1 MMNRLLNRME
11 YMDHHYEHHF
21 VTNSDNID
29 HVKAK
34 LDQREQSA
42 EERIDDLEVLI
53 RKVVSSIFMII
64 LVFYF
69 NIIVIFLLKISDFFL
84 I

>member
-1 MMNRLLNRME
+1 MIYFSSFRLEETINKIMNKME

-34 LDQREQSA
+34 LDDKEDSA
-42 EERIDDLEVLI
+42 LHRIDELEGLVK
-53 RKVVSSIFMII
+53 KVRF
-64 LVFYF
+64 LFHVFRNF
-69 NIIVIFLLKISDFFL
+69 
-84 I
+84 

>member
-1 MMNRLLNRME
+1 MNRLLNRME

>member
-1 MMNRLLNRME
+1 
-11 YMDHHYEHHF
+11 MDHHYEHHF

-34 LDQREQSA
+34 LDRREQSA

-53 RKVVSSIFMII
+53 RKVAS
-64 LVFYF
+64 L
-69 NIIVIFLLKISDFFL
+69 FL
-84 I
+84 

>member
-1 MMNRLLNRME
+1 MNRLLNRME

-34 LDQREQSA
+34 LDKRDQSA
-42 EERIDDLEVLI
+42 EERIDDLEVLV
-53 RKVVSSIFMII
+53 RKVT
-64 LVFYF
+64 FY
-69 NIIVIFLLKISDFFL
+69 
-84 I
+84 

>member
-1 MMNRLLNRME
+1 MNRILNRME

-34 LDQREQSA
+34 LDKREHDS
-42 EERIDDLEVLI
+42 EERIDDLELLVKKVRYVTFIVL
-53 RKVVSSIFMII
+53 
-64 LVFYF
+64 FYF
-69 NIIVIFLLKISDFFL
+69 VLFCFVLFCFVLF
-84 I
+84 